1 MARGDSGITALSL
14 RRLSLFKELQDIYN
28 DATFLGISGNAASA
42 TQLQT
47 AHTIDGVSFNGTSDI
62 TLPTKIVRLWYQDVE
77 TPAESGV
84 YVRHWYSDSTFTT
97 EVTTFDTAKLYIN
110 MVDTVGMFYDSTL
123 QDFVDL
129 NAPTLKN
136 TRTINGVSF
145 NGSADISN
153 YTVCESEADVVAKT
167 APLTGFV
174 KAAGASVFVKFAH
187 TTSVGSITLNINN
200 TGAAPVTFNGVA
212 VAVGDIV
219 NNIVYHLVYDG
230 TSYCISGTSKI
241 SYSDFEPATEFSAG
255 VHGLVPAPPVAAT
268 EKMYLCADGLWKEVR
283 GGGGGSGAP
292 ARENSTAYAQGEVVS
307 VEEFPWNYQLVCVQ
321 AGTTYQDTTPI
332 DEYLTPSN
340 EEEEEGE

>member
-47 AHTIDGVSFNGTSDI
+47 SHTIDGVSFNGTSDI

-77 TPAESGV
+77 TPAESGT

-145 NGSADISN
+145 NGSANITN
-153 YTVCESEADVVAKT
+153 YTVCETAADVAAKT

-174 KAAGASVFVKFAH
+174 KETSASVFVKFTH
-187 TTSVGSITLNINN
+187 TTIVGGITLNINN
-200 TGAAPVTFNGVA
+200 TGATPVTFNGVPVTA
-212 VAVGDIV
+212 GDIV
-219 NNIVYHLVYDG
+219 NNIVYHMVYDG
-230 TSYCISGTSKI
+230 TSYCICGTSKI
-241 SYSDFEPATEFSAG
+241 AYSEFEPATEYSAG
-255 VHGLVPAPPVAAT
+255 VHGLVPAPPVAST
-268 EKMYLCADGLWKEVR
+268 EKMFLCADGLWKEVHD
-283 GGGGGSGAP
+283 SAAP
-292 ARENSTAYAQGEVVS
+292 LRENSAEYSTGDVVS
-307 VEEFPWNYQLVCVQ
+307 ISKFPWNYQLVCVQ
-321 AGTTYQDTTPI
+321 GGTTYQDTTPI
-332 DEYLTPSN
+332 DEYLNPQ
-340 EEEEEGE
+340 EEEEG